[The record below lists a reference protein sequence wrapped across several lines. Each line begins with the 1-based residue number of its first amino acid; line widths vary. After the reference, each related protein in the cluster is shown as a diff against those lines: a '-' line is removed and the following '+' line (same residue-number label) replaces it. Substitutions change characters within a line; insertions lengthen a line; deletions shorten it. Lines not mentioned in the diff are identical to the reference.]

1 MKLVKLATDNYVIVT
16 DELIQPGDYYINT
29 ESPQENKIYK
39 GLPVTLENGYKGRG
53 YKDRNYFKNHMRKI
67 IYSTDINF
75 SEVCY
80 ITLKEIISLVGEN
93 PPNDTWDVE
102 FLHFVNDSKLLLK

>member
-1 MKLVKLATDNYVIVT
+1 MQLKKLTTDNYVVVT

-29 ESPQENKIYK
+29 EAPQENKIYK

-53 YKDRNYFKNHMRKI
+53 YKDRNYFKNYMRKI
-67 IYSTDINF
+67 THSTNINF

-80 ITLKEIISLVGEN
+80 IPLKEIISLVGEN

-102 FLHFVNDSKLLLK
+102 FLHFTNDSKLLLK